1 MSMRVTNQTMM
12 QSTQRSLQTNLSRL
26 AELQEKASGQ
36 RAFARPS
43 DDPAATAD
51 SLRVR
56 ANMRANEQYGRNIAN
71 GEGWLTQ
78 LESTMT
84 QSKQILDRAN
94 ELTLRASNG
103 SMSPAAREATAIE
116 LESLRSE
123 LAAQA
128 DMSYGGRFLFAG
140 NSDGKTA
147 LGPDLTF
154 TGMGTVERRISAD
167 QLVRVDADGAAVFGS
182 GSETGRNGSVFALM
196 DTMVADLRGG
206 KDVSVHLGALQQRIK
221 DVTNQHSEIGTRHAR
236 LLQAK
241 DVVADTTL
249 ALEGKRAAVED
260 VDLTTVI
267 LDLKL
272 QETAYQT
279 ALAVSARVLQP
290 SLMDFLR

>member
-12 QSTQRSLQTNLSRL
+12 HSAQRSLQTNLVRL
-26 AELQEKASGQ
+26 ADLQEKASGQ
-36 RAFARPS
+36 RAITRPS
-43 DDPAATAD
+43 DDPAAAAD

-56 ANMRANEQYGRNIAN
+56 ADIRANEQYGRSIAN

-116 LESLRSE
+116 IDSLRSE

-128 DMSYGGRFLFAG
+128 NASYGGRFLFAG
-140 NSDGKTA
+140 NSDAGSA
-147 LGPDLTF
+147 LGPNLTF
-154 TGMGTVERRISAD
+154 SGTGTVERRIGAD
-167 QLVRVDADGAAVFGS
+167 QTVRVDADGAAVFGS
-182 GSETGRNGSVFALM
+182 GPTSAFALL
-196 DTMVADLRGG
+196 DTMAADLRAG
-206 KDVSVHLGALQQRIK
+206 KDVSTHLGPLQQRIK
-221 DVTNQHSEIGTRHAR
+221 DLTNQHSEIGTRHAR

-241 DVVADTTL
+241 DVVADASL

-260 VDLTTVI
+260 VDLATVI

-272 QETAYQT
+272 QETAYQS